1 MKTKYVVKRLAEMAL
16 NDERRRE
23 IPDIGLRADVPCLVT
38 TPEVS
43 SPMGKREAQ
52 RVAEEIADADG
63 NADIFDANTGQ
74 LVATVRWG
82 GLCLPD
88 RRNEKGERLFF
99 DPENCFWTGVSRT

>member
-1 MKTKYVVKRLAEMAL
+1 MKTKYVVKKLEHMAV
-16 NDERRRE
+16 DDPRRQV
-23 IPDIGLRADVPCLVT
+23 IVDSGLRADVPCMT
-38 TPEVS
+38 TTKVCG
-43 SPMGKREAQ
+43 PMPTREAQ
-52 RVAEEIADADG
+52 RMGEQIADEGG